1 MPSDLDLRGVHVPL
15 ITPFAADD
23 SVAVDAI
30 ERLSHHYLDAGA
42 AGIVALGTTGEAAAL
57 DADEQ
62 HAVIAA
68 TSRVCEIGRA
78 HV

>member
-15 ITPFAADD
+15 ITPFADDD

-62 HAVIAA
+62 HAGIAA
-68 TSRVCEIGRA
+68 TSWRKYLRSIT
-78 HV
+78 